1 MIELQYMDR
10 GDGVRIAY
18 RHRKGNGPTIVFL
31 PGYMSDM
38 EGTKAVALDEW
49 AGAHGH
55 AMLRLDYSGCGASE
69 GPFEDG
75 TLDRWRD
82 DVLRLLDA
90 LVEGPVILVG
100 SSMGGWLML
109 LVALARPE
117 RVKALIGIAAAPDFT
132 NWGFSAEEKARIQ
145 SEGRI
150 EEPSE
155 YDEAPY
161 VTTLRFWQ
169 SGERNLLLGGEIPL
183 DMPVRLLHGHD
194 DNDVPWPIS
203 PKLANTLRSAD
214 VRTVLVKGGDHR
226 LSRPEDLGLLLMT
239 VAELMEME

>member
-1 MIELQYMDR
+1 MNDINYLDR
-10 GDGVRIAY
+10 GDGVHIAY
-18 RHRKGNGPTIVFL
+18 RHRRGKGPTIVFL

-38 EGTKAVALDEW
+38 EGTKAVALWEW
-49 AGAHGH
+49 AGVEGR

-82 DVLRLLDA
+82 DVLKLIDTVA
-90 LVEGPVILVG
+90 EGPVLLVG

-109 LVALARPE
+109 LVACARPE
-117 RVKALIGIAAAPDFT
+117 RVKALVGIAAAPDFT
-132 NWGFSAEEKARIQ
+132 SWGFTPEQKARIR
-145 SEGRI
+145 EKGRI

-161 VTTLRFWQ
+161 VTTLRFWE

-183 DMPVRLLHGHD
+183 DVPVRLLHGHD

-203 PKLANTLRSAD
+203 PKLANTIRSDD
-214 VRTVLVKGGDHR
+214 VRTILVKKGDHR
-226 LSRPEDLGLLLMT
+226 LSRPEDIGLLLMT
-239 VAELMEME
+239 VTELLEME